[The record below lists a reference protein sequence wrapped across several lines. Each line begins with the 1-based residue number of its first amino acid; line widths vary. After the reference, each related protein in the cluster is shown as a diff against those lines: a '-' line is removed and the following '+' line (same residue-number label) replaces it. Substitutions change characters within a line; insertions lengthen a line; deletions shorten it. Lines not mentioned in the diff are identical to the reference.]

1 MNAISYPNPDGT
13 FTLKVDGVKTIVT
26 EGDVNRF
33 WERMSW
39 GKLGKPYK
47 K

>member
-1 MNAISYPNPDGT
+1 MKAISYSNNDGT
-13 FTLKVDGVKTIVT
+13 FTLKVDGVKQIVT
-26 EGDVNRF
+26 EDDVNRF

-39 GKLGKPYK
+39 GKLGKPTK

>member
-1 MNAISYPNPDGT
+1 MKGISYPNNNGT
-13 FTLKVDGVKTIVT
+13 FTLKINGVATIVT
-26 EGDVNRF
+26 EDDVNRF

-39 GKLGKPYK
+39 GKLGKPIK